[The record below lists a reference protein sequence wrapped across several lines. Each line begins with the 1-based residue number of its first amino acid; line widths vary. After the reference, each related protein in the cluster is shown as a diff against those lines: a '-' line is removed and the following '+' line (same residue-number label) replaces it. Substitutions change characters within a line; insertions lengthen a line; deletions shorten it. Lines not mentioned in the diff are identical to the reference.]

1 MRIPQKP
8 PDLGPF
14 KSVQVMKDGQVLLG
28 PPDFSEPTLR
38 EIRIGASP
46 PIVDGEY
53 LHWDDL
59 LHREPPNGIRH
70 EDWWNVLKHRRRA
83 MYSKV
88 PLEDKQGLPF
98 VFCVFDSILK
108 SLHELDRQ
116 AAGRIE
122 APDPIANPNVQ
133 DRYYVSSLIDEA
145 ITSSQL
151 EGAATTRRV
160 AREMIRQ
167 GRPPRDR
174 SERMI
179 LNNYEAMR
187 EISRFKDKP
196 LTPQIVLKLHR
207 ILTAETLKNPD
218 AAGRLRT
225 AEESDERFGVWDDR
239 DRLLHAPP
247 PAEELPARLKAM
259 CDFANDALASRFVHP
274 VLRSIVL
281 HFWLAYDHPFKDGN
295 GRTARA
301 LFYWSMLRHGY
312 WLCEFISIS
321 HIIRGA
327 PGKYYRAFLFTET
340 DDNDLTYFILYH
352 LDIIRKAIEQ
362 LYDYIK
368 KKMSDLRSLERELRG
383 VQKLNHRQRAII
395 SHALR
400 HSDARYTI
408 ESHRASHDVVYETA
422 RTDLHD
428 LVSRGLLRSRK
439 SGKTWMFFPVPDIG
453 EKLRA

>member
-1 MRIPQKP
+1 
-8 PDLGPF
+8 
-14 KSVQVMKDGQVLLG
+14 MKDGQVLLG

-281 HFWLAYDHPFKDGN
+281 HFWLAYDHPFVDGN
-295 GRTARA
+295 GRCARA
-301 LFYWSMLRHGY
+301 LFYWSMLHRGY
-312 WLCEFISIS
+312 WLFEFVSIS
-321 HIIRGA
+321 RLIRKA
-327 PGKYYRAFLFTET
+327 PARYGEAFLHTET
-340 DDNDLTYFILYH
+340 DDNDLTYFIIHQLKT
-352 LDIIRKAIEQ
+352 IRRAI
-362 LYDYIK
+362 D
-368 KKMSDLRSLERELRG
+368 DLHHYLERQSRKVRTLESQLRG
-383 VQKLNHRQRAII
+383 FLELNHRQKALVA
-395 SHALR
+395 HALR
-400 HSDARYTI
+400 HPGQHYTI
-408 ESHRASHDVVYETA
+408 RSHRMSHQVVYQTA
-422 RTDLHD
+422 RRDLLQLHE
-428 LVSRGLLRSRK
+428 RGLLELRK
-439 SGKTWMFFPVPDIG
+439 IGKAFVFTPAPNL
-453 EKLRA
+453 EARLAKEPSKA